1 MNHILPKLTTLFSN
15 WSTPKTLGHIEL
27 VKADNGVAMLL
38 RHLGKLTEI
47 NRTLLLDLAKS
58 ENLTLFVQDD
68 DNIQHLYGSLPYY
81 QLKKDLRLQFDIRD
95 FIQINDAL
103 NQRMVETA
111 INWLELKN
119 TDNVLDLFCGMGNF
133 TLPIS
138 QLVKNTVG
146 IEGVFAMVEK
156 ATNNALLN
164 HCNNVRFYRADL
176 DQPFTSQAWATQHFN
191 KVLLDP
197 PRNGAAFAL
206 NALCSLNPEKVL
218 YISCNPATLVRD
230 AEILLK
236 FGYHLSK
243 VAMIDMFPHTAHL
256 ESISLFEKE

>member
-1 MNHILPKLTTLFSN
+1 
-15 WSTPKTLGHIEL
+15 
-27 VKADNGVAMLL
+27 MLL

-119 TDNVLDLFCGMGNF
+119 TDNVLDLFFLWNGKFYF
-133 TLPIS
+133 TN
-138 QLVKNTVG
+138 Q
-146 IEGVFAMVEK
+146 
-156 ATNNALLN
+156 
-164 HCNNVRFYRADL
+164 
-176 DQPFTSQAWATQHFN
+176 
-191 KVLLDP
+191 
-197 PRNGAAFAL
+197 
-206 NALCSLNPEKVL
+206 
-218 YISCNPATLVRD
+218 
-230 AEILLK
+230 
-236 FGYHLSK
+236 
-243 VAMIDMFPHTAHL
+243 
-256 ESISLFEKE
+256 SIS